1 MASWRPLEEPT
12 AYTDVLRRWR
22 NALKM
27 AKEPKP
33 ETRAVDV
40 YGTVTVLP
48 SKVQVEYVTGL
59 LSYSCSLLTFYIS
72 GSYL

>member
-1 MASWRPLEEPT
+1 M
-12 AYTDVLRRWR
+12 
-22 NALKM
+22 KM